1 MPGRVVPCAGCG
13 QPLGNEDIALS
24 VKLSGLSAPRL
35 LCLNCQAAET
45 GAGPKELAALII
57 HFKKSGCVHFQR
69 DYLS

>member
-35 LCLNCQAAET
+35 LCLDCQAAET
-45 GAGPKELAALII
+45 GAGPAELAALIAY
-57 HFKKSGCVHFQR
+57 FKKSGCVHFQR